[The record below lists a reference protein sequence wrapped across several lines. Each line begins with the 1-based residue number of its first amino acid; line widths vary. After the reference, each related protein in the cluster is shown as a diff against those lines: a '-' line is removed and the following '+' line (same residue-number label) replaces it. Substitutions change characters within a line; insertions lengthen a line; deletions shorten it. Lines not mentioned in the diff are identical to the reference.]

1 MTVLMPQLSSLKVL
15 INPEK
20 MWYMT
25 NSNTPVD
32 VKIFINWKNYLSWLL
47 SEYAASYV
55 KHPDI
60 LTTEPY
66 VLEPRVNCYCNTR

>member
-32 VKIFINWKNYLSWLL
+32 AKIFINWKNYLSWLL
-47 SEYAASYV
+47 NEDANYV

-66 VLEPRVNCYCNTR
+66 VLEPRVNCYCNIR